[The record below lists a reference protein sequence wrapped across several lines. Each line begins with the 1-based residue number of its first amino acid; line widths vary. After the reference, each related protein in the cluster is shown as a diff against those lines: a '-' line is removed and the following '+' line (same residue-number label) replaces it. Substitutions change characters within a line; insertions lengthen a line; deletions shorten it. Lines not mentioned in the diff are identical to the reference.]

1 MSEAAEEKTLDTEN
15 PEETNEGAA
24 EEKPEG
30 EEEEEKKELHLHT
43 RTVPAMVMLFGGGA
57 AAIFTFVRHDTLLTS
72 LIIIFVS
79 LIIFL
84 VLGDVIKLFLDS
96 ITIEPKSSGSG
107 EKDKVIERS
116 TGAETGDQD
125 STGEAE
131 GESNPE
137 QVET

>member
-15 PEETNEGAA
+15 PEEAKEGTV

-30 EEEEEKKELHLHT
+30 EDEAEKKELHLHT

-57 AAIFTFVRHDTLLTS
+57 AAIFTFIRHDTLLNS

-79 LIIFL
+79 LVVFL
-84 VLGDVIKLFLDS
+84 VLGDIIKLFLDS
-96 ITIEPKSSGSG
+96 ITIEPKSSEPG

-116 TGAETGDQD
+116 TGAETGEQEP
-125 STGEAE
+125 SEGTE
-131 GESNPE
+131 GEGSPE

>member
-15 PEETNEGAA
+15 PEETKEGAA
-24 EEKPEG
+24 EEIPED

-79 LIIFL
+79 
-84 VLGDVIKLFLDS
+84 
-96 ITIEPKSSGSG
+96 
-107 EKDKVIERS
+107 
-116 TGAETGDQD
+116 
-125 STGEAE
+125 
-131 GESNPE
+131 
-137 QVET
+137 